1 MCYSSFEFGVLY
13 LGNKIQYTPQIPTSI
28 GDVPQYDGQAT
39 ISIGAAK
46 NKKNITWVKPDG
58 QNILISDRVLL
69 VTVSW
74 DDLERNGMVNGKL
87 IVIDG
92 QFFNCRLLQ
101 VSKSDGVPNE
111 WDKILD
117 ETGEDDTLWHW
128 NNACFWGQEKPT
140 DVASRRAVRG
150 YFSARYWNSNT
161 ATNRYVSVGFRPALE
176 PLPSDTPTPNIKLDG
191 IDFQLTSL
199 PGGNFCPILQ
209 PVNKD
214 VFSDIMVGSEVRMY
228 TFLNNGHPIP
238 FGEPVKDA
246 SKLTLTD
253 RYFGDEYLVPWT
265 ISNGVA
271 VVNKSLIKQD

>member
-1 MCYSSFEFGVLY
+1 M
-13 LGNKIQYTPQIPTSI
+13 
-28 GDVPQYDGQAT
+28 
-39 ISIGAAK
+39 
-46 NKKNITWVKPDG
+46 
-58 QNILISDRVLL
+58 
-69 VTVSW
+69 
-74 DDLERNGMVNGKL
+74 
-87 IVIDG
+87 
-92 QFFNCRLLQ
+92 
-101 VSKSDGVPNE
+101 
-111 WDKILD
+111 
-117 ETGEDDTLWHW
+117 
-128 NNACFWGQEKPT
+128 
-140 DVASRRAVRG
+140 
-150 YFSARYWNSNT
+150 
-161 ATNRYVSVGFRPALE
+161 GFRPALE
-176 PLPSDTPTPNIKLDG
+176 PLPSDTPTPNIKLDD

>member
-1 MCYSSFEFGVLY
+1 MGHSIFMFGALY
-13 LGNKIQYTPQIPTSI
+13 LDNKIHHIPQQPMRN
-28 GDVPQYDGQAT
+28 GDIPQYDGQAA
-39 ISIGAAK
+39 ISIGLEEK
-46 NKKNITWVKPDG
+46 GESITWVKPNG
-58 QNILISDRVLL
+58 QNLLIADRVLL

-74 DDLERNGMVNGKL
+74 DDLERNGMVSGKL

-150 YFSARYWNSNT
+150 YFSARFWNYGNASNQ
-161 ATNRYVSVGFRPALE
+161 YVDVGFRPALE
-176 PLPSDTPTPNIKLDG
+176 PLPSDTPTPNIKLDD

-199 PGGNFCPILQ
+199 SGGNFCPILQ

-228 TFLNNGHPIP
+228 TFLNNGHPIH

-253 RYFGDEYLVPWT
+253 RYFGDEYLIPWT
-265 ISNGVA
+265 ISNGIAVA
-271 VVNKSLIKQD
+271 SHLLF